1 MKFSKYSDSFI
12 SKNIKNR
19 KRKKVKRKTSVSNK
33 YNSSIIKNEIDPENI
48 IKQNY
53 KSISLRNKDKD
64 KAPPKR
70 RRNKKGKIN
79 SFKSIEN
86 STSYKNLLNDNIYN
100 NKREFIMG
108 KTNIFNIKNI
118 KIKNIE
124 NKIKLNKNNEDLK
137 IKNKTKTNRK
147 INKKKMTNKNLN
159 QCSINYDI
167 KNNDFYKNLNDYELN
182 ILEYEIALVIDK
194 RTYLQYY
201 LSLLKKKQLILFTFF
216 PANDYNLISIKICL
230 FLLSFSLYLTI
241 NGFFFSDDTMHKIY
255 IDNGEFN
262 IIYQLPQ
269 IFYSSIVPAVIN
281 MILKHLSLSEKSII
295 EIKQEKEFKIMLNF
309 SKKVKNSL
317 LIKFI
322 LFFILNFILLF
333 FFWYFITC
341 FCAVYPNTQI
351 ILFKD
356 TLISFSISMLYP
368 FGLYLIP
375 GLFRIPSLKAK
386 KKDMEFLYKIG
397 YIISLI

>member
-1 MKFSKYSDSFI
+1 
-12 SKNIKNR
+12 
-19 KRKKVKRKTSVSNK
+19 
-33 YNSSIIKNEIDPENI
+33 
-48 IKQNY
+48 
-53 KSISLRNKDKD
+53 
-64 KAPPKR
+64 
-70 RRNKKGKIN
+70 
-79 SFKSIEN
+79 
-86 STSYKNLLNDNIYN
+86 
-100 NKREFIMG
+100 
-108 KTNIFNIKNI
+108 
-118 KIKNIE
+118 
-124 NKIKLNKNNEDLK
+124 
-137 IKNKTKTNRK
+137 
-147 INKKKMTNKNLN
+147 MTNKNLN

-182 ILEYEIALVIDK
+182 ILEYEIALNIDK

-201 LSLLKKKQLILFTFF
+201 WSLLKKKQLILFTFF

-230 FLLSFSLYLTI
+230 FLLTFSLYLTI

-281 MILKHLSLSEKSII
+281 IILKHLSLSEKSII

-356 TLISFSISMLYP
+356 TLISFGISMLYP
-368 FGLYLIP
+368 FALYLIP
-375 GLFRIPSLKAK
+375 GLFRIPSLRSI
-386 KKDMEFLYKIG
+386 KKDMEIFYKIG
-397 YIISLI
+397 YMISLI

>member
-1 MKFSKYSDSFI
+1 M
-12 SKNIKNR
+12 N
-19 KRKKVKRKTSVSNK
+19 SNK
-33 YNSSIIKNEIDPENI
+33 GSV
-48 IKQNY
+48 NY
-53 KSISLRNKDKD
+53 
-64 KAPPKR
+64 
-70 RRNKKGKIN
+70 
-79 SFKSIEN
+79 
-86 STSYKNLLNDNIYN
+86 
-100 NKREFIMG
+100 
-108 KTNIFNIKNI
+108 
-118 KIKNIE
+118 NIE
-124 NKIKLNKNNEDLK
+124 N
-137 IKNKTKTNRK
+137 
-147 INKKKMTNKNLN
+147 
-159 QCSINYDI
+159 
-167 KNNDFYKNLNDYELN
+167 NDLNDYELN
-182 ILEYEIALVIDK
+182 ILEYEIAINIDK
-194 RTYLQYY
+194 RTYFEYY
-201 LSLLKKKQLILFTFF
+201 WSLLKKKQLILFTFF
-216 PANDYNLISIKICL
+216 PTNDYNLISIKICL

-241 NGFFFSDDTMHKIY
+241 NGFFFSDETMHKIY

-295 EIKQEKEFKIMLNF
+295 EIKQEKNFKILLDF
-309 SKKVKNSL
+309 SKKIRNSL

-375 GLFRIPSLKAK
+375 GLFRIPSLKAI